1 MATVEEIADRLY
13 GLPPEQFI
21 EARDEAA
28 KAEKLPAVKQLR
40 RPTLAAWSINLL
52 VREKPDV
59 VEEFLSLGEDLRSA
73 QQALQGDELRRLASQ
88 RQQLVSGLVAQARR
102 LAANAQHPLNAAAQ
116 AEVESTLQAGLADP
130 EAAVEIRSG
139 RLVKPREYVGMGA
152 AGLRLLPS
160 PGEKPVKGEPAA
172 PAKPDRDLLRR
183 RAAAKRELER
193 AEAAAER
200 ATQGRSEADAAVGES
215 AARVTDLER
224 RLAEER
230 VASREAAAAARE
242 AAKAEQAALRA
253 LDRARRDFERLE

>member
-13 GLPPEQFI
+13 GLPPDQFI

-28 KAEKLPAVKQLR
+28 KAEKLPALKQLR
-40 RPTLAAWSINLL
+40 RPTLSAWAINLL

-59 VEEFLSLGEDLRSA
+59 VEEFLALGEGLRSA
-73 QQALQGDELRRLASQ
+73 QQSLQGDELRRLASQ
-88 RQQLVSGLVAQARR
+88 RQQLVSGLVTQARR
-102 LAANAQHPLNAAAQ
+102 LAAGAGHPLNAAAQ
-116 AEVESTLQAGLADP
+116 ADVESTLQAGLAEP
-130 EAAVEIRSG
+130 EAADEIRSG

-152 AGLRLLPS
+152 PGLRLVPAPERES
-160 PGEKPVKGEPAA
+160 ATRASEPA
-172 PAKPDRDLLRR
+172 PKIDRELIRR

-193 AEAAAER
+193 AESDAER
-200 ATQGRSEADAAVGES
+200 ASDHRSTADAAVEES

-242 AAKAEQAALRA
+242 AAKEEQAALRA
-253 LDRARRDFERLE
+253 LDKARRDYERLE